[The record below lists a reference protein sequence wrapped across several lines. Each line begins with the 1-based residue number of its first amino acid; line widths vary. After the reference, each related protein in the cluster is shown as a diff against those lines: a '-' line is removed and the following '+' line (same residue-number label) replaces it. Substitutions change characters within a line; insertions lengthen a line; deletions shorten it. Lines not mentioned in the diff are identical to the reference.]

1 MQTTEA
7 TLLLGQTPFWS
18 PDLQAPFPPEE
29 RCPPGRALPEQVR
42 EPSCIPDPSETS
54 RRR

>member
-1 MQTTEA
+1 MQTAEA

-18 PDLQAPFPPEE
+18 PDLQAPFLPEE
-29 RCPPGRALPEQVR
+29 RFSPGRALPEQVG
-42 EPSCIPDPSETS
+42 EPSSIPDPSETS